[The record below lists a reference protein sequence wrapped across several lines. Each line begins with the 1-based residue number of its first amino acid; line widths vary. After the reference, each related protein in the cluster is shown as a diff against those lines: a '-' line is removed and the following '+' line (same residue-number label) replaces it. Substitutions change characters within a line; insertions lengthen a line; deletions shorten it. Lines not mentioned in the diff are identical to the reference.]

1 MAPPVIMIRSFDE
14 AGRAAYPE
22 LAERLQTHATVRL
35 PPRAPGPPRYLGE
48 ELIIALGS
56 AGAFTAVYQIIK
68 AYLERHRT
76 AEVSI
81 TYGDKHVSFKAYS
94 APDARTLIRE
104 VFPGAPEEP

>member
-1 MAPPVIMIRSFDE
+1 MTQPVITIRSFDE

-22 LAERLQTHATVRL
+22 LAERLQAHATVRL
-35 PPRAPGPPRYLGE
+35 PPGVPGPLRYTGA

-56 AGAFTAVYQIIK
+56 VGAFTAVYQIIK

-81 TYGDKHVSFKAYS
+81 TYGDKHVSFKGYS

-104 VFPGAPEEP
+104 VFPCGQEEL